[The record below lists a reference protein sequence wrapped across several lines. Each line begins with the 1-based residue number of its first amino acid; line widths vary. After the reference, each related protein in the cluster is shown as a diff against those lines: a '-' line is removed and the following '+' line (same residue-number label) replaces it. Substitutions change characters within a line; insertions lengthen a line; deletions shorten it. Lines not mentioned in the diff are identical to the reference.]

1 MNLSKLKGYSFAIF
15 YLIYFAGMGGFM
27 PFINQYLQ
35 TNLGL
40 TGSQLGIFT
49 FTTLIIAVFI
59 VPIWGVIGDK
69 TGKYKLLLLISLG
82 LSIAAAFFYSIQT
95 GYIAVIASGIILE
108 VVRSG
113 IISLSDVQAMN
124 YTSTH
129 HGNYGFIRSMG
140 SLGYVIGSLLVGA
153 VVSEN
158 DYSPV
163 FTVYISILLLSLVIA
178 FTFPKTD
185 IKQETSK
192 NKNSGS
198 VKDVLKNK
206 HFLFIVL
213 ASLLTTILM
222 DSANGYAGIHMV
234 NTLGGNASSAG
245 KFTFATA
252 LPEIILLGIIGK
264 WFSKY
269 GYKKIY
275 LLNAAVLVVRYI
287 IYAIAPNNFVFL
299 IASLVHCIGTGIA
312 TVGNLGYLKV
322 VIGKENYGTAVTLM
336 NAGFAVGRAIYSLI
350 FGYMLDWFGSS
361 SIFIFSA
368 VGMFIALIMIMK
380 TSMFKIIDENA

>member
-1 MNLSKLKGYSFAIF
+1 
-15 YLIYFAGMGGFM
+15 M

>member
-1 MNLSKLKGYSFAIF
+1 
-15 YLIYFAGMGGFM
+15 
-27 PFINQYLQ
+27 
-35 TNLGL
+35 
-40 TGSQLGIFT
+40 
-49 FTTLIIAVFI
+49 
-59 VPIWGVIGDK
+59 
-69 TGKYKLLLLISLG
+69 
-82 LSIAAAFFYSIQT
+82 
-95 GYIAVIASGIILE
+95 
-108 VVRSG
+108 
-113 IISLSDVQAMN
+113 MN

-234 NTLGGNASSAG
+234 NTLGGNASSAW

-287 IYAIAPNNFVFL
+287 IYAIAPNDFVFL

-322 VIGKENYGTAVTLM
+322 VIEKENYGTAVTLM